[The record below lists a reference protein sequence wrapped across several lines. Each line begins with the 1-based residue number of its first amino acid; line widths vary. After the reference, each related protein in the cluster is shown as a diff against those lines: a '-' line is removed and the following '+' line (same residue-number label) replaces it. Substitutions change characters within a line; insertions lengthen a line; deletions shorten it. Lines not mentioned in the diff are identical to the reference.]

1 MTACGV
7 LTLPAAST
15 VTGSS
20 WSSLNKGQVQV
31 VACGRLQSWLA
42 SVPRDGLAR
51 YLDIGSTKKIPK
63 IGLGAH
69 QFGSQEWE

>member
-51 YLDIGSTKKIPK
+51 YLDIAG
-63 IGLGAH
+63 
-69 QFGSQEWE
+69 